1 MKALD
6 LSHIVHQGTKS
17 TTARLLGRTKAS
29 LEVFIAPQASF
40 AINCWASLSKCV
52 HLRVLDLGLVSECI
66 SFQSLNQ
73 TIRQLSELTELHLPR
88 CSSSYEGAATSMNV
102 RWPPKLQHLSMS
114 GSVSGKFLWDILRQP
129 DKFPPSF
136 YSLSVLHSPALDY
149 QGIKMLLCSLADTLT
164 VMELRNLPAVKHGR
178 FNGVLDWLPNLTTLT
193 IALDYIDTRFGHMPP
208 DFSSMQW
215 QDSKPLQSL
224 TLVTSGRTSDPSRSF
239 TPIDLYT
246 LIDER
251 FLGRLRYL
259 NIARSTEWEL
269 ENEGAEL
276 AALDSL
282 LVEELDKENWLERR
296 WHYQWLE
303 IADTKMTYERWIGQ
317 TGIGRRMKPSMR
329 ILKNR

>member
-1 MKALD
+1 
-6 LSHIVHQGTKS
+6 
-17 TTARLLGRTKAS
+17 
-29 LEVFIAPQASF
+29 
-40 AINCWASLSKCV
+40 
-52 HLRVLDLGLVSECI
+52 
-66 SFQSLNQ
+66 
-73 TIRQLSELTELHLPR
+73 
-88 CSSSYEGAATSMNV
+88 MNV